1 MDETPPRLENGH
13 VRVHPALHDLY
24 PRIVELG
31 VLSATRP
38 PEVGGQ
44 RLPMTVAS
52 LAAFYLMAANLSA
65 YAYLGLTTGAAR
77 LVESFGS
84 DELKERFMTRMYN
97 GEWTG
102 TWGSYNPSQGT
113 TPPKDICKRLD
124 CKVEYKDGVWNAIFE
139 GDCGRPYKY
148 TIKME
153 GRQVGK
159 VVMFKGTTDL
169 GAKDGGVFD
178 WIGRANEKEFVGFFT
193 SGYYTGTFSLTKKQ
207 AQ

>member
-1 MDETPPRLENGH
+1 VSFGEGEKIMANPRW
-13 VRVHPALHDLY
+13 
-24 PRIVELG
+24 
-31 VLSATRP
+31 
-38 PEVGGQ
+38 
-44 RLPMTVAS
+44 
-52 LAAFYLMAANLSA
+52 LAAAFFLLFASINVAVSQTQSPETKQQ
-65 YAYLGLTTGAAR
+65 GPDIG
-77 LVESFGS
+77 
-84 DELKERFMTRMYN
+84 

-102 TWGSYNPSQGT
+102 TWGIYNPAQGT

-124 CKVEYKDGVWNAIFE
+124 ARVEYKDGAWQASFE

-169 GAKDGGVFD
+169 GPKDGGVFD

-193 SGYYTGTFSLTKKQ
+193 SAFYTGTFSLARAK
-207 AQ
+207 

>member
-1 MDETPPRLENGH
+1 MPSRRLLALPCFLIVICFSTANAQSQTPQTKDQTP
-13 VRVHPALHDLY
+13 D
-24 PRIVELG
+24 I
-31 VLSATRP
+31 S
-38 PEVGGQ
+38 
-44 RLPMTVAS
+44 
-52 LAAFYLMAANLSA
+52 
-65 YAYLGLTTGAAR
+65 
-77 LVESFGS
+77 
-84 DELKERFMTRMYN
+84 

-102 TWGSYNPSQGT
+102 TWGVYSPAQGT

-124 CKVEYKDGVWNAIFE
+124 AKVEYKNNAWVATFE

-159 VVMFKGTTDL
+159 VVLFKGTTDL

-193 SGYYTGTFSLTKKQ
+193 SGFYTGTFNLTRSK
-207 AQ
+207 